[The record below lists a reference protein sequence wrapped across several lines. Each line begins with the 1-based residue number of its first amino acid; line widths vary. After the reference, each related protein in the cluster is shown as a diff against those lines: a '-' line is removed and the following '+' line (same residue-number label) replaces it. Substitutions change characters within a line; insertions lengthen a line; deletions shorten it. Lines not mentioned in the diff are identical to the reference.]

1 MTIKEVCARGKRR
14 VQDADKI
21 EGVYKDSSMGRT
33 GPKFGFLIAQSA
45 NESI

>member
-14 VQDADKI
+14 VQDADEI
-21 EGVYKDSSMGRT
+21 EGAYKGSSMS
-33 GPKFGFLIAQSA
+33 PKFGFLIAQSA